1 MSRRS
6 RGARTRRT
14 SGGDDSEE
22 EYHNP
27 VAPPPRVGLNLGQ
40 GGALPAFAFHSQL
53 LPNKAVG
60 DQVMHH
66 YTYKYL
72 VIVWPV
78 SYIGV
83 SKCCVSR
90 AASRNLDQG
99 GGELGN

>member
-1 MSRRS
+1 M
-6 RGARTRRT
+6 
-14 SGGDDSEE
+14 
-22 EYHNP
+22 
-27 VAPPPRVGLNLGQ
+27 APPPRVGLNLGQ